1 MKFRSIYLYG
11 IVFTLL
17 WACAGPS
24 GEKTET
30 SDAKEVA
37 VVEGKKVDFVI
48 DTAKSL
54 VEWTGAKPSGE
65 HNGTVNLKKGK
76 LLVQN
81 GNIVAGKFMMDMTS
95 ITNLDLEDA
104 EWNQK
109 LVDHLKSADFFNT
122 AEYPESTFE
131 ITEVK
136 PYDGKSLEDDVMPT
150 HWITGNLVIKG
161 ISKNITFPANVEI
174 TDTKIS
180 AKTVQF
186 LIDRTDW
193 DIKYKSTKFF
203 DDLKDKFINDE
214 MALRIIIETQMKR

>member
-24 GEKTET
+24 GEKIET

-37 VVEGKKVDFVI
+37 VVEGKKLDFVI
-48 DTAKSL
+48 DTTKSI

-65 HNGTVNLKKGK
+65 HNGTVDLKKGK

-81 GNIVAGKFMMDMTS
+81 GNIVAGKFMMDMNS
-95 ITNLDLEDA
+95 ITNLDLEDT

-109 LVDHLKSADFFNT
+109 LVDHLKSSDFFNT
-122 AEYPESTFE
+122 AEYQESIFE

-136 PYDGKSLEDDVMPT
+136 PYDGEYLDDDVIPT
-150 HWITGNLVIKG
+150 HWITGNLTIKG
-161 ISKNITFPANVEI
+161 ISKSVTFPADVQI
-174 TDTKIS
+174 SDTKIT
-180 AKTVQF
+180 AKTSQF

-193 DIKYKSTKFF
+193 DIKYQSTKFF

-214 MALRIIIETQMKR
+214 MALRITIETQMKR